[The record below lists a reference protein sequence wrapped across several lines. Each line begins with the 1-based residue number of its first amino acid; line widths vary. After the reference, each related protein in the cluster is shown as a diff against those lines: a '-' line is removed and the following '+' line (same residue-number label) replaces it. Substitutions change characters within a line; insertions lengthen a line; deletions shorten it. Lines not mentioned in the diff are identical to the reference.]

1 MAGSAPA
8 PDQTGVDPIAWIP
21 MLVAGV
27 VPSHG
32 GITAT
37 QLKAG
42 IEDVLSRSKR
52 PLEYFALAELPLTDR
67 GKLSRDLLADWIAR
81 HGGHP
86 NFWQPPLRYRPD

>member
-1 MAGSAPA
+1 
-8 PDQTGVDPIAWIP
+8 V
-21 MLVAGV
+21 VAAV

-42 IEDVLSRSKR
+42 VEDVLARSKR

-67 GKLSRDLLADWIAR
+67 GKLSRQLLLDWITGTDPR
-81 HGGHP
+81 IRRLG
-86 NFWQPPLRYRPD
+86 